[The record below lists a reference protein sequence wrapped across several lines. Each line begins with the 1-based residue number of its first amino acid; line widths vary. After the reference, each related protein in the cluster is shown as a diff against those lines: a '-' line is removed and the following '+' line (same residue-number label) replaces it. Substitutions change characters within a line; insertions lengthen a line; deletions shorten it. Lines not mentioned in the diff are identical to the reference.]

1 MRLAFSLKVKFSRK
15 SDSFSKGGTKFDK
28 TALIMDIL
36 KLNLNMKRQLTILS
50 LFLLIASTFI
60 SCKKDSTSLKAQML
74 GKWTLNKIVTSG
86 YTAEET
92 LKDPKKVNGT
102 VNYGTTSDYIDF
114 KPNDDDQVEL
124 SLSGNRTIG
133 TYVII
138 YSDQF
143 SMDINDGLNYCKINS
158 ITANKLEFT
167 AKIDKTNVTKV
178 YSLSR

>member
-1 MRLAFSLKVKFSRK
+1 
-15 SDSFSKGGTKFDK
+15 
-28 TALIMDIL
+28 
-36 KLNLNMKRQLTILS
+36 MKRQITILS
-50 LFLLIASTFI
+50 LLMLFTSTII
-60 SCKKDSTSLKAQML
+60 SCKKDETSLKAQMM

-102 VNYGTTSDYIDF
+102 VNYGTTSDYIDY
-114 KPNDDDQVEL
+114 KSNNDDQVEL

-133 TYVII
+133 EYSII

-143 SMDINDGLNYCKINS
+143 TMSINDGLNYCKINS
-158 ITANKLEFT
+158 ISANKLEFT

-178 YSLSR
+178 YYLTR

>member
-1 MRLAFSLKVKFSRK
+1 M
-15 SDSFSKGGTKFDK
+15 
-28 TALIMDIL
+28 M
-36 KLNLNMKRQLTILS
+36 
-50 LFLLIASTFI
+50 
-60 SCKKDSTSLKAQML
+60 

-102 VNYGTTSDYIDF
+102 VNYGTTSDYIDY
-114 KPNDDDQVEL
+114 KSNNDDQVEL

-133 TYVII
+133 EYSII

-143 SMDINDGLNYCKINS
+143 TMSINDGLNYCKINS
-158 ITANKLEFT
+158 ISANKLEFT

-178 YSLSR
+178 YYLTR

>member
-1 MRLAFSLKVKFSRK
+1 MRLAFSLKIKFLSK
-15 SDSFSKGGTKFDK
+15 SDSFSNGGTKFAK

-36 KLNLNMKRQLTILS
+36 KLNLTMKRQITILS
-50 LFLLIASTFI
+50 LLMLLTSTII
-60 SCKKDSTSLKAQML
+60 SCKKDTTSLKAQMM
-74 GKWTLNKIVTSG
+74 GRWTLNRIVTTG
-86 YTAEET
+86 YADET
-92 LKDPKKVNGT
+92 LNGD
-102 VNYGTTSDYIDF
+102 VNYGKITDYIDY
-114 KPNDDDQVEL
+114 KSNNDDQVEI

-178 YSLSR
+178 YYLTR

>member
-1 MRLAFSLKVKFSRK
+1 
-15 SDSFSKGGTKFDK
+15 
-28 TALIMDIL
+28 
-36 KLNLNMKRQLTILS
+36 MKRQITILS
-50 LFLLIASTFI
+50 LLMLFTSTII
-60 SCKKDSTSLKAQML
+60 SCKKDETSLKAQMM

-102 VNYGTTSDYIDF
+102 VNYGTTSDYIDY
-114 KPNDDDQVEL
+114 KSNNDDQVEL

-133 TYVII
+133 EYSII

-143 SMDINDGLNYCKINS
+143 TMSINDGLNYCKINS
-158 ITANKLEFT
+158 ISANKLEFT

-178 YSLSR
+178 YSLTR

>member
-1 MRLAFSLKVKFSRK
+1 
-15 SDSFSKGGTKFDK
+15 
-28 TALIMDIL
+28 MDIL
-36 KLNLNMKRQLTILS
+36 KLNLTMKRQITILS
-50 LFLLIASTFI
+50 LLMLLTSTII
-60 SCKKDSTSLKAQML
+60 SCKKDTTSLKAQMM
-74 GKWTLNKIVTSG
+74 GRWTLNRIVTTG
-86 YTAEET
+86 YADET
-92 LKDPKKVNGT
+92 LNAD
-102 VNYGTTSDYIDF
+102 VNYGKTTDYIDY
-114 KPNDDDQVEL
+114 KSNNDDQVEI

-178 YSLSR
+178 YYLTR

>member
-1 MRLAFSLKVKFSRK
+1 
-15 SDSFSKGGTKFDK
+15 
-28 TALIMDIL
+28 MDIV
-36 KLNLNMKRQLTILS
+36 KLNLTMNRQITIFS
-50 LFLLIASTFI
+50 LFFFIASTLI
-60 SCKKDSTSLKAQML
+60 SCKKDTTSLKAQMM

-92 LKDPKKVNGT
+92 LKDPKKMNGT
-102 VNYGTTSDYIDF
+102 VNYGTSSDYIDF
-114 KPNDDDQVEL
+114 KSNNDDQVEL

-143 SMDINDGLNYCKINS
+143 SMDINDGLNYCKVTS

>member
-1 MRLAFSLKVKFSRK
+1 M
-15 SDSFSKGGTKFDK
+15 
-28 TALIMDIL
+28 
-36 KLNLNMKRQLTILS
+36 
-50 LFLLIASTFI
+50 
-60 SCKKDSTSLKAQML
+60 
-74 GKWTLNKIVTSG
+74 
-86 YTAEET
+86 
-92 LKDPKKVNGT
+92 KDPKKVNGT
-102 VNYGTTSDYIDF
+102 VTYGTTSDYVDY
-114 KPNDDDQVEL
+114 KSNNDDQVEL

>member
-1 MRLAFSLKVKFSRK
+1 
-15 SDSFSKGGTKFDK
+15 
-28 TALIMDIL
+28 MDIL
-36 KLNLNMKRQLTILS
+36 KLNLTMKRQITILS
-50 LFLLIASTFI
+50 LFLLIASTII
-60 SCKKDSTSLKAQML
+60 SCKKDDTSLKAQML
-74 GKWTLNKIVTSG
+74 GRWTLNKIVTSG

-92 LKDPKKVNGT
+92 LKDPKKINGT
-102 VNYGTTSDYIDF
+102 VTYGTTSDYVDY
-114 KPNDDDQVEL
+114 KSNNDDQVEL

-143 SMDINDGLNYCKINS
+143 SMDINDGLNYCKVNS